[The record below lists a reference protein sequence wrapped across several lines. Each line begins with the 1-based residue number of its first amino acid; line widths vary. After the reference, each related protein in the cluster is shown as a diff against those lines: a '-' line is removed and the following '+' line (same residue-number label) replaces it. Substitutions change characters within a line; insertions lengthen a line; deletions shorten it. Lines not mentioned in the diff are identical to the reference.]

1 MAVGEGLL
9 RRKAPR
15 NDLAQ
20 AQGNDCRAMDAGRE
34 AVYNQSRQIVH
45 KGIRLAAILACAA
58 AALVALPSCRAIEP
72 VPRVV
77 KIGLAGSFEGL
88 HRNAGYEALYA
99 VKLAVAEWND
109 RGGVAGHP
117 VELVA
122 LDDSGSAEL
131 ARRQPAELA
140 ADTDILGAVGHTLG
154 HTTDAALSEYARL
167 GLPLVSPTAWTR
179 NPRSEWVFLAGGAF
193 VGEALAAL
201 REAGLQ
207 PGARIAVVGGGEE
220 WPALSSWWAAV
231 VSPGGDVP
239 AGTRAVVLAGPPD
252 LAAEWAR
259 RYAGLGLPLVGG
271 SDLGG
276 GVFAALAGE
285 AASGVRVGYTKVTA
299 ETSEWASFR
308 QKYAVLAGSEP
319 GLLAPVAYD
328 AANALLA
335 AMERAAKSGDLSRA
349 GVAQALRET
358 DWQGL
363 TGRIGFD
370 ASGARVNV
378 EVEAIRL
385 PLTAQ

>member
-1 MAVGEGLL
+1 
-9 RRKAPR
+9 
-15 NDLAQ
+15 
-20 AQGNDCRAMDAGRE
+20 MDAGRE
-34 AVYNQSRQIVH
+34 TVYNGSGS
-45 KGIRLAAILACAA
+45 KAAHGLRVAATVVCAVVLGLGCAA
-58 AALVALPSCRAIEP
+58 CRPLAQAPS
-72 VPRVV
+72 VV

-88 HRNAGYEALYA
+88 YRNSGYEALYA
-99 VKLAVAEWND
+99 VKLAVAEWNA

-122 LDDSGSAEL
+122 LDDSGSAEQ

-231 VSPGGDVP
+231 VSPGEDVP

-259 RYAGLGLPLVGG
+259 RYAALGLPLVGG

-285 AASGVRVGYTKVTA
+285 SAWGVRVGYTKVTA
-299 ETSEWASFR
+299 ETSEWESFR
-308 QKYAVLAGSEP
+308 QKYAALAGSEP